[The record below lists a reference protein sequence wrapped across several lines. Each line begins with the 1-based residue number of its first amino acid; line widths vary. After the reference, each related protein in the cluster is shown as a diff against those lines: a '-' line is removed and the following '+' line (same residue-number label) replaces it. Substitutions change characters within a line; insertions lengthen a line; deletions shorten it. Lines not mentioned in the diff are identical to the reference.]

1 MCWGSRLEYGELAMV
16 AAIAFWGSD
25 RGMVEWQRRGGFAG
39 APIIFGLGIAP
50 WWALCMAW
58 AFSVI
63 YLFP

>member
-1 MCWGSRLEYGELAMV
+1 MV

-50 WWALCMAW
+50 WWALCIAW

-63 YLFP
+63 CLFP